1 MLKKRI
7 IPLLLLESGRLV
19 KGKRFG
25 TFRHV
30 GNPSSTAKIY
40 NAQKVDELIL
50 LDIAP
55 DKESRE
61 AFLRILNRVAEECFV
76 PLTVGG
82 GINSIEDVA
91 VFLSNGADK
100 VSVNTAAVENSDLV
114 HEISEKYGKQCVVV
128 SIDYKLEEDGKRYV
142 YTHSGKQATGLT
154 VDEHLKK
161 VIDDGAGEVLLT
173 NIECE
178 GEMEGLDVDYIKKVS
193 AVYKVPIIA
202 SGGAGKLNDF
212 LSIFTETEA
221 EAVAAGSIFHFT
233 DQSPIKVR
241 FFLNSQGID
250 VRKV

>member
-25 TFRHV
+25 AFRHV

-50 LDIAP
+50 LDIEP
-55 DKESRE
+55 NKESRE
-61 AFLRILNRVAEECFV
+61 AFLKILNRVAEECFV

-82 GINSIEDVA
+82 GINNLEDVG

-100 VSVNTAAVENSDLV
+100 VSVNTAAIENPSLIS
-114 HEISEKYGKQCVVV
+114 EISEKYGKQCVVV
-128 SIDYKLEEDGKRYV
+128 SVDYKVCDDGKRYV
-142 YTHSGKQATGLT
+142 YSHSGKQSTDVT
-154 VDEHLKK
+154 VDEHLKN
-161 VIDDGAGEVLLT
+161 VIDSGAGEVLLT
-173 NIECE
+173 NIDCE
-178 GEMEGLDVDYIKKVS
+178 GAMEGLDLDYIKKVS
-193 AVYKVPIIA
+193 KMYNVPIIA

-212 LSIFTETEA
+212 LDIFTETEA

-241 FFLNSQGID
+241 FFLNSQGIN